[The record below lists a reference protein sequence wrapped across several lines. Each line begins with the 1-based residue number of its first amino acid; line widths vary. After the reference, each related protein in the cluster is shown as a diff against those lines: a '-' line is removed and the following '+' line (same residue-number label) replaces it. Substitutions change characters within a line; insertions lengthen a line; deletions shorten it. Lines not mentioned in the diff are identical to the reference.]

1 MANIVQNNNSFSF
14 VTPVKLDQN
23 NFILWRTQI
32 LTSIKGNS
40 LEGFINGDRECP
52 EQFLS
57 SGNNNGAEVLT
68 ESGSRSVNPE
78 FVAWMKTDQLLL
90 SWMMSSIQQNLLATV
105 IDSTTSKQL
114 WETLASMFIS
124 QSQARIQTLRMQI
137 QTIKKCAMHMSD
149 YFVKVKRIADT
160 LALAGKPIELNDLV
174 MHILTGLDSSD
185 YESLV
190 TAMLARGEKITLD
203 ELYSLLLNH
212 ENRVEQKKGKIAGDV
227 MHNMTANIAQKN
239 SYAGK
244 NNGNFQKNYGNNYGG
259 GNNSGYGGFNGYGYG
274 QFNTSSNSSE
284 VACQICF
291 IPGHTANRCRNRY
304 NSSFVPQRNH
314 GRGNMN
320 GGRGFNQ
327 GQYGRGRVYNG
338 NSGRGFGGFG
348 SNAGFG
354 QNVGFGQNASFGHA
368 PRGFGYQGN
377 IVYPD
382 SNPSAYY
389 SFTPGS
395 SNFVAGQGNNNLGQ
409 SSASSSSAMSSSLL
423 EYIEDPS
430 WYIDSG
436 ATNHITNDLGKLL
449 DSQAYTGTEKLFVG
463 DGNALAI
470 THIGSVVLNTSNSQS
485 LFLNHVLHVPF
496 ITKNLLSIS
505 KLLDD
510 NPVTVEFLGDFC
522 FIKARNTGKIL
533 LEGVAKGGLYKV
545 SSHAAA
551 HSVFL
556 SSVGQNKIQSL
567 FAWSPIFTSEKPSA
581 VSSYKLNKKLCFSST
596 SLSCQSTSHS
606 ESSFQSSP
614 SSVTQLQAPLAASS
628 ALQPTHPDDH
638 QSNASTP
645 VSFSDNSNS
654 ASFFSTSHSSPPHT
668 LSQPALSGHPM
679 LTRSKAGIFKPKV
692 YLSALLAQQ
701 SEPTSVSKALSDPM
715 WYKAMQEEY
724 LALKANHTWDLVL
737 PATPVKIVGNKWVFR
752 IKYNSDGS
760 VSRYKARLVA
770 NGFHQTHG
778 VDYTET
784 FSPVVKSST
793 IRVIL
798 SLAILNHW
806 VIRQVDVNN
815 AFLNGILI
823 EDVYMAQPQGFV
835 DSTKPN
841 HVCKLNKA
849 LYGLKQAPRAW
860 FDRFK
865 DAMLSQWHFQH
876 SSNSSTRVSLT
887 QAKYIADVLE
897 KHGMTDCSPVP
908 TPMSTGYYLTKDLG
922 EPIDNVSQYR
932 SVIGA
937 LQYVTLTRPDIAFSV
952 NKLSQFLSDPRTQ
965 HWDACK
971 RLLRKCFTVAVTVA
985 SGLPDT
991 DKRQAEFGAVSI
1003 QNENGLPDSKNRKS
1017 GFGAPWKGLDS
1028 EILKPGVLGGVDV
1041 GGDCRTTIIFKF
1053 PIHPPS
1059 WVAHLYFTIHL
1070 GLQFYNQG
1078 ALQIH
1083 YFSDSDWACD
1093 HDDRKS
1099 VAGFAVYLGPN
1110 LVSWSSKKQAVV
1122 SRSST
1127 EAEYRSLAHAASEV
1141 TWIKSLLG
1149 ELSINLSS
1157 TPMMWCDNQG
1167 AIALAYNPV
1176 YHAKTK
1182 HVELDIHF
1190 IRDKVTAKEV
1200 AVCYVPSQDQ
1210 TADVLTKALSFKQFS
1225 YFRSKL
1231 NVHPKHFSLRGDVRE
1246 SDE

>member
-876 SSNSSTRVSLT
+876 SS
-887 QAKYIADVLE
+887 
-897 KHGMTDCSPVP
+897 PVP

-1017 GFGAPWKGLDS
+1017 GFGAALDY
-1028 EILKPGVLGGVDV
+1028 LLCGFA
-1041 GGDCRTTIIFKF
+1041 RIIFKF

>member
-1 MANIVQNNNSFSF
+1 MAGTVKRIKLGSQGLEVSAQGLGCMACPPS
-14 VTPVKLDQN
+14 TGPRLKLDQN
-23 NFILWRTQI
+23 NFIMWRTQI
-32 LTSIKGNS
+32 LTSIKGNG

-57 SGNNNGAEVLT
+57 YGNNNGAEVLT
-68 ESGSRSVNPE
+68 EFGSRSINPE

-114 WETLASMFIS
+114 WETLASIFIS
-124 QSQARIQTLRMQI
+124 QSQDRIQTLRMKI
-137 QTIKKCAMHMSD
+137 QTIKKGAMHMSE

-160 LALAGKPIELNDLV
+160 LALARKPIELNDLV

-190 TAMLARGEKITLD
+190 TAVLAR
-203 ELYSLLLNH
+203 
-212 ENRVEQKKGKIAGDV
+212 
-227 MHNMTANIAQKN
+227 ANFAQKN

-274 QFNTSSNSSE
+274 QFNTGSNSSE
-284 VACQICF
+284 VVCQICF
-291 IPGHTANRCRNRY
+291 IPGHAANRCRNRY

-354 QNVGFGQNASFGHA
+354 QNASFGHA
-368 PRGFGYQGN
+368 PRGSVYQGN

-389 SFTPGS
+389 SFTLGS
-395 SNFVAGQGNNNLGQ
+395 SNFVVGQGNNNPGQ
-409 SSASSSSAMSSSLL
+409 SSASSSSAMSSSLPEL
-423 EYIEDPS
+423 IENPS

-505 KLLDD
+505 KLLAD

-533 LEGVAKGGLYKV
+533 LEGVAKGGLYRV

-567 FAWSPIFTSEKPSA
+567 FACFPSFTSNKFSA
-581 VSSYKLNKKLCFSST
+581 VSSSDKLNKNSCLSVVANGLTDVNLLHRRLRHPAPYTLKTILKACNNFTALDKAESLKFFSACQYGKNHMLHFDSVETKTSAPLQLIYADLWGPSHVCSTQGYTYYLSILDDYSRFTWIFPLSAKSDALEVFKNFKTFIEKHLQLAIKTVQTDWGREFRSFSSLLTT
-596 SLSCQSTSHS
+596 SGIHFRHPCPHIHHQNGRIERKHRHIVDSPSHS
-606 ESSFQSSP
+606 ESSFKSST

-628 ALQPTHPDDH
+628 APQPTDH
-638 QSNASTP
+638 QSNASISFPNSTP
-645 VSFSDNSNS
+645 VYFSNNSNS
-654 ASFFSTSHSSPPHT
+654 ASSFSSSHSSPPHT
-668 LSQPALSGHPM
+668 LPQPAPSGHPM
-679 LTRSKAGIFKPKV
+679 VTKSKSGIFKPKV
-692 YLSALLAQQ
+692 YLLALLAQQ

-715 WYKAMQEEY
+715 WYKVMQEEY
-724 LALKANHTWDLVL
+724 LALTTNHTWDLVL

-760 VSRYKARLVA
+760 VSRYKVRLVA
-770 NGFHQTHG
+770 KGFHQTHG

-798 SLAILNHW
+798 SLAMLHHW

-849 LYGLKQAPRAW
+849 LYGLKQAPRA
-860 FDRFK
+860 
-865 DAMLSQWHFQH
+865 
-876 SSNSSTRVSLT
+876 
-887 QAKYIADVLE
+887 
-897 KHGMTDCSPVP
+897 
-908 TPMSTGYYLTKDLG
+908 
-922 EPIDNVSQYR
+922 
-932 SVIGA
+932 
-937 LQYVTLTRPDIAFSV
+937 
-952 NKLSQFLSDPRTQ
+952 
-965 HWDACK
+965 
-971 RLLRKCFTVAVTVA
+971 
-985 SGLPDT
+985 
-991 DKRQAEFGAVSI
+991 
-1003 QNENGLPDSKNRKS
+1003 
-1017 GFGAPWKGLDS
+1017 
-1028 EILKPGVLGGVDV
+1028 
-1041 GGDCRTTIIFKF
+1041 
-1053 PIHPPS
+1053 
-1059 WVAHLYFTIHL
+1059 
-1070 GLQFYNQG
+1070 
-1078 ALQIH
+1078 
-1083 YFSDSDWACD
+1083 
-1093 HDDRKS
+1093 
-1099 VAGFAVYLGPN
+1099 
-1110 LVSWSSKKQAVV
+1110 
-1122 SRSST
+1122 
-1127 EAEYRSLAHAASEV
+1127 
-1141 TWIKSLLG
+1141 
-1149 ELSINLSS
+1149 
-1157 TPMMWCDNQG
+1157 
-1167 AIALAYNPV
+1167 
-1176 YHAKTK
+1176 
-1182 HVELDIHF
+1182 
-1190 IRDKVTAKEV
+1190 
-1200 AVCYVPSQDQ
+1200 
-1210 TADVLTKALSFKQFS
+1210 
-1225 YFRSKL
+1225 
-1231 NVHPKHFSLRGDVRE
+1231 
-1246 SDE
+1246 